1 MNPSQGDGDGR
12 VLSRRSMLGRL
23 GGTAGVLAGT
33 AGCIGDGSGG
43 QATTGGDG
51 TVTFGLTTS
60 ESGPYNAEGSEEQ
73 RGFELAV
80 EHLNDGGGLVESG
93 AMSQLS
99 GKGVLGRDVETVVH
113 DTGGSAQQAADVSK
127 AFARDDDVVM
137 YTGGIAGEVVLELT
151 SAADENAVP
160 YMAGPTPINA
170 VTGADCSRY
179 VFRELFSSTTL
190 VRALGPALFA
200 DIGKDATYYHLTVD
214 SPTGSDLEETIDT
227 YFSNDGNWRLNG
239 SSSTIPGSTNFEK
252 QLQTAEGSVPDVL
265 FLNLF
270 GLDAANALDQA
281 ADVVSDDIQVVV
293 PYLNR
298 TVAQTA
304 RENIATA
311 VGAVPWI
318 WGLDDG
324 PSSAFEDA
332 YRNAYES
339 DASTLGEGAPSGL
352 AHHAYVQTLQ
362 YAAAAERAGSF
373 DADSIRTA
381 MNGYSYDVGLG
392 NETMRACDHQA
403 VRPVPLV
410 RGRRASQQKNGQYLN
425 LREIV
430 GDVTP
435 ACGASPN
442 GDCSF

>member
-1 MNPSQGDGDGR
+1 MNPSQGGDGDR
-12 VLSRRSMLGRL
+12 TLSRRSVLGKL
-23 GGTAGVLAGT
+23 GGAAGVLAGT
-33 AGCIGDGSGG
+33 AGCVGDGPGG

-60 ESGPYNAEGSEEQ
+60 ESGPYNAEGGEER

-80 EHLNDGGGLVESG
+80 EHLNEGGGLVG
-93 AMSQLS
+93 TDAMPSLS
-99 GKGVLGRDVETVVH
+99 GNGVLGRDVGTVVH
-113 DTGGSAQQAADVSK
+113 DTGGSAQQAADVS
-127 AFARDDDVVM
+127 ASLERDDVAM
-137 YTGGIAGEVVLELT
+137 YTGGIAGEVVLELAA
-151 SAADENAVP
+151 AADRNAVP
-160 YMAGPTPINA
+160 YMAGPTPIDA

-190 VRALGPALFA
+190 VRALAPTLFA
-200 DIGKDATYYHLTVD
+200 DVGNTATYYHLTVD
-214 SPTGSDLEETIDT
+214 SAAGTDLEAAIDGR
-227 YFSNDGNWRLNG
+227 FSDDGDWRLNG
-239 SSSTIPGSTNFEK
+239 SSATIPGSTDFRQE
-252 QLQTAEGSVPDVL
+252 LQTAEGTVPDVL

-270 GLDAANALDQA
+270 GLDAANALSQA
-281 ADVVSDDIQVVV
+281 TETISDDIQIVV

-298 TVAQTA
+298 TVVQTA
-304 RENIATA
+304 RSDVAT
-311 VGAVPWI
+311 VLGGVPWI

-339 DASTLGEGAPSGL
+339 DANALGDGAPSGI

-373 DADSIRTA
+373 DADAVRTA
-381 MNGYSYDVGLG
+381 MNGHTYDVGLG
-392 NETMRACDHQA
+392 EETMRACDHQA

-410 RGRRASQQKNGQYLN
+410 RGRRASQQRNGQYLN
-425 LREIV
+425 LMEIV

-435 ACGASPN
+435 ACGASSA
-442 GDCSF
+442 GGCSL